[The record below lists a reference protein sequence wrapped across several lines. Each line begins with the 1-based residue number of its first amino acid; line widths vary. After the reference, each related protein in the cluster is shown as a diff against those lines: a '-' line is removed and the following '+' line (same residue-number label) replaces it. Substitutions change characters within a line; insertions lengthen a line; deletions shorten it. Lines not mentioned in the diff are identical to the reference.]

1 MTPEDM
7 RSTWGQPRGAPP
19 VDYDDSSMVLVL
31 AAACGVSGFLL
42 GVLAHILWG
51 FL

>member
-1 MTPEDM
+1 MNMTPEDM
-7 RSTWGQPRGAPP
+7 GRTRTERP
-19 VDYDDSSMVLVL
+19 VPDYDDSSMVLVL
-31 AAACGVSGFLL
+31 AAACGTSGFLL